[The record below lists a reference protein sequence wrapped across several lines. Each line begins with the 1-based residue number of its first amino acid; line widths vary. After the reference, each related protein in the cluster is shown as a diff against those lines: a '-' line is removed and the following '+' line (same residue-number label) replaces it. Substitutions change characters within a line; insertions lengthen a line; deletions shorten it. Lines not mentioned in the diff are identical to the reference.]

1 MLSQFRLLKNS
12 YCFCHSGK
20 IKPNAIYI
28 LSKLY
33 TGSRTRLIF
42 HSSSFNFFIPNRIDN
57 FNYQI
62 FCMRKLFALA
72 FTIISQVS
80 ILHACTTFFIN
91 KNGQM
96 IFGRNYDWITD
107 AGMVCTNL
115 KGLSKTS
122 MKTQDGETISWVSQY
137 GSITF
142 NQYGK
147 EFPTGGMN
155 EKGLVVELMWLDET
169 KYPKADTRP
178 AIGVLQWIQYQLDN
192 CSTIDEVI
200 ATDKKL
206 RIATIGTTPLH
217 YLIADANGNAATIE
231 FLDEKMIAHKGNDLS
246 LPVLT
251 NSVYDESVKS
261 YKNTSAEGGSS
272 FAYGN
277 NSLQRFGEACRMIQQ
292 FKAGKS
298 NKPIIDYAF
307 DILTEVAQ
315 GTSTK
320 WSIVYDISNKTIQF
334 KTNRFKQVK
343 SLNFSSFDF
352 NCTATSK
359 VWDMNQAATGD
370 INSKFENF
378 STDINK
384 RIVETAANESKG
396 EVSINQKSRE
406 ALWQY
411 AGGIKC
417 Q

>member
-1 MLSQFRLLKNS
+1 
-12 YCFCHSGK
+12 
-20 IKPNAIYI
+20 
-28 LSKLY
+28 
-33 TGSRTRLIF
+33 
-42 HSSSFNFFIPNRIDN
+42 
-57 FNYQI
+57 
-62 FCMRKLFALA
+62 
-72 FTIISQVS
+72 
-80 ILHACTTFFIN
+80 
-91 KNGQM
+91 M
-96 IFGRNYDWITD
+96 IFGRNYDWVTD

-122 MKTQDGETISWVSQY
+122 MKTQDGETISWVSEY

-169 KYPKADTRP
+169 KYPAADNRP

-217 YLIADANGNAATIE
+217 YLIADAKGNAATIE
-231 FLDEKMIAHKGNDLS
+231 FLDGKMVTHKGNDLP

-261 YKNTSAEGGSS
+261 YKNSSPSGNGNS
-272 FAYGN
+272 FAFGN
-277 NSLQRFGEACRMIQQ
+277 NSLDRFGDACSMIQQ
-292 FKAGKS
+292 FKAGNN
-298 NKPIIDYAF
+298 NKPVIDYAF
-307 DILTEVAQ
+307 DILAEVAQ
-315 GTSTK
+315 GNSTK
-320 WSIVYDISNKTIQF
+320 WSIVYDITNKTIQF
-334 KTNRFKQVK
+334 RTNRFNQVK
-343 SLNFSSFDF
+343 SFNFSAFDF
-352 NCTATSK
+352 NCNSVSK
-359 VWDMNQAATGD
+359 VWDMNQAATGN
-370 INSKFENF
+370 INTRFENF
-378 STDINK
+378 STDINR
-384 RIVETAANESKG
+384 RIVETAASESNG

-411 AGGIKC
+411 APGIKC